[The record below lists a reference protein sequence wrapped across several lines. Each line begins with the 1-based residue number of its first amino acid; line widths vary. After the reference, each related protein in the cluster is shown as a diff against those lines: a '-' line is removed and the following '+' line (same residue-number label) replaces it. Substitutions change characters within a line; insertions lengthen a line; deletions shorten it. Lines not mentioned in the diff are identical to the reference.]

1 MWVCF
6 FLQIVGA
13 FGLQGWRERK
23 WRTGLDGCGYGGDSL
38 QERTS
43 VNQLNFLP
51 EDRGYIGLGSLGTS
65 PNLHK
70 VVCMLLS
77 HDFVCDSRVLWPSS
91 EYRS

>member
-1 MWVCF
+1 MGLLLPPDCWRIWSTRVEGAEMEDRIRQLWVW
-6 FLQIVGA
+6 
-13 FGLQGWRERK
+13 WR
-23 WRTGLDGCGYGGDSL
+23 

-51 EDRGYIGLGSLGTS
+51 GDRGYIGLGSLGTS

-77 HDFVCDSRVLWPSS
+77 RDFVCDSRVLWPSS